1 MNIWQVSL
9 IVVVFQDTVDALFL
23 LPRVLP
29 LYMIQFLTPRL
40 LHSIGILIASCLL
53 SSCASVDFDTPKSE
67 SFALQDTQDTSLGK
81 STQVLIPQ
89 HPGESGFQLLV
100 DGIDSL
106 AARIILAERAEASI
120 DAQYYLISSDIVGYA
135 FVHVLLRAADR
146 GVRVRLLLDDVQTQ
160 GYDAGLAAFNAHP
173 NVEVRVFNPFARRSW
188 RFFDGVTDFS
198 RVNRRMHNKSFT
210 VDNQVTLIG
219 GRNMASEYFGANDD
233 EDFGDLDVAAVGP
246 VVADVSAMFDSY
258 WNNRAAVPVAGFAKI
273 PEDLPAALLALRA
286 RIDAS
291 HQELLQSA
299 YAEALETQVTQIF
312 GSDGSRLTWA
322 PSRLAYDSPDKA
334 QKHLAKSVPSI
345 VTSLSES
352 IRGAKEELVLVSP
365 YFVPTKRGVERLI
378 EIKQRGVEVI
388 VVTNSL
394 AANNQPIVHGGYAKS
409 RKALLEAGI
418 RLYEVSPD
426 ATSGIEAAVPV
437 GAKKGTLH
445 AKAFVVDRRELFIGS
460 FNFDPRSA
468 HINTELGVIIESPVL
483 ASGIVDIL
491 DEKGPRHTYEVYL
504 DDKER
509 LRWKRLEG
517 EDWVV
522 YTKEPNTGFWK
533 RFTAR
538 VMGWLPIESQL

>member
-1 MNIWQVSL
+1 M
-9 IVVVFQDTVDALFL
+9 LF
-23 LPRVLP
+23 
-29 LYMIQFLTPRL
+29 
-40 LHSIGILIASCLL
+40 IACLL
-53 SSCASVDFDTPKSE
+53 SSCASVDFDIPKVE
-67 SFALQDTQDTSLGK
+67 SFALQDTQGTSLGQI
-81 STQVLIPQ
+81 TQVLVPQ
-89 HPGESGFQLLV
+89 HSGESGFYLLV

-106 AARIILAERAEASI
+106 ASRIVLAERAERCI
-120 DAQYYLISSDIVGYA
+120 DTQYYLISNDIVGYA
-135 FVHVLLRAADR
+135 FVRVLLRAADR
-146 GVRVRLLLDDVQTQ
+146 GVRVRLLLDDIQTQ
-160 GYDAGLAAFNAHP
+160 GYDAILAAFNAHP

-219 GRNMASEYFGANDD
+219 GRNMASEYFGANHD

-246 VVADVSAMFDSY
+246 VVAGVSAMFDRY
-258 WNNRAAVPVAGFAKI
+258 WNNRASVPVAGFSKV
-273 PEDLPAALLALRA
+273 PEDLAAALLALRA
-286 RIDAS
+286 RIAAS
-291 HQELLQSA
+291 HQELLQSP
-299 YAEALETQVTQIF
+299 YAEALGKQVSQIF
-312 GSDGSRLTWA
+312 GADGSRLTWA
-322 PSRLAYDSPDKA
+322 RSRLAYDSPDKA

-345 VTSLSES
+345 MTPLGES
-352 IRGAKEELVLVSP
+352 IRAAKEELLLVSP
-365 YFVPTKRGVERLI
+365 YFVPTKRGVEQLI
-378 EIKQRGVEVI
+378 KIKERGVEVI

-418 RLYEVSPD
+418 RLYEVSAD
-426 ATSGIEAAVPV
+426 ARSGTAGAVEM
-437 GAKKGTLH
+437 GAKRGTLH

-468 HINTELGVIIESPVL
+468 YINTELGVIIESPEM

-491 DEKGPRHTYEVYL
+491 KEKGPRHTYEVYL
-504 DDKER
+504 DDKGR

-517 EDWVV
+517 DKWVV
-522 YTKEPNTGFWK
+522 YSKEPNTGFWK